1 MNQKQK
7 INVLKSTEEQD
18 HMISLFNTSMLQGF
32 GAYYREQDDTTFT
45 Y

>member
-32 GAYYREQDDTTFT
+32 GAYYI
-45 Y
+45 